1 VESAEGE
8 DENAK
13 LDRGKS
19 ENKERRLTSIVK
31 VATMTEAGKS
41 RKVHT
46 RTYQTV

>member
-1 VESAEGE
+1 MEGAEGE

-13 LDRGKS
+13 LEKS
-19 ENKERRLTSIVK
+19 ENTWRRLTSIVK